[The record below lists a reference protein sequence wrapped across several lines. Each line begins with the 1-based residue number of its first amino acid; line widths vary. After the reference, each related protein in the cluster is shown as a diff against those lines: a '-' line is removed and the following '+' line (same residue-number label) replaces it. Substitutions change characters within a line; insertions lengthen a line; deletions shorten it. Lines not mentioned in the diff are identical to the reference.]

1 MARLFEPFRLKDV
14 TLRNRV
20 VVSPMCQ
27 YSSVNGRATD
37 WHLVH
42 LGSMARG
49 GAGLVI
55 AEATAVSPE
64 GRISP
69 RDAGLWED
77 AQIEPLRRIVAFVK
91 EQGAVPGIQLAHAG
105 RKASANRP
113 WEGDDHLTPQE
124 GAWETL
130 APSAKAFG
138 EKLPQVPKEMTKA
151 DIARVKGD
159 FVAAARRAREAG
171 YEWLE
176 LHFAHGYLAHSF
188 YSPLSNARTDE
199 YGGSFENRVRFL
211 IETFEAVRDAW
222 PERLPLTVRLALT
235 DWVDGGVPVDESI
248 ELTRRLKASGL
259 DLLDASLGF
268 AVPDVSRIPWGPGF
282 LLPYAGRLRKEAGVP
297 VAGGWFINEPEQ
309 AEAALKEGQAD
320 LIVLG
325 HAMLD
330 DPHWA
335 YHAAK
340 KLGVEQPTGLLPP
353 PYGHWLQR
361 R

>member
-1 MARLFEPFRLKDV
+1 MASLFEPFRLKDV

-27 YSSVNGRATD
+27 YSSVNGHATD

-49 GAGLVI
+49 GVGLAI

-77 AQIEPLRRIVAFVK
+77 SQIEPLRRIVAFVK
-91 EQGAVPGIQLAHAG
+91 EQGAVPGVQLAHAG

-113 WEGDDHLTPQE
+113 WEGDDHLTKEE

-130 APSAKAFG
+130 APSAKPFG
-138 EKLPQVPKEMTKA
+138 ANLPQVPREMSKA
-151 DIARVKGD
+151 DIDRVKGD
-159 FVAAARRAREAG
+159 FVAAARRALEAG

-176 LHFAHGYLAHSF
+176 LHYAHGYLAHSF
-188 YSPLSNARTDE
+188 YSPLSNARTDA
-199 YGGSFENRVRFL
+199 YGGTFENRIRFL
-211 IETFEAVRDAW
+211 VETFEAVRNAW
-222 PERLPLTVRLALT
+222 PERLPLTVRLSIT
-235 DWVDGGVPVDESI
+235 DWVDGGVTVEESI
-248 ELTRRLKASGL
+248 ELTKRLKASGL
-259 DLLDASLGF
+259 DLLDASHGF
-268 AVPDVSRIPWGPGF
+268 VVPDLSKIPWGPGF
-282 LLPYAGRLRKEAGVP
+282 LLPHAGRIRKEAGVP
-297 VAGGWFINEPEQ
+297 VAAGWFINEPEQ

-320 LIVLG
+320 LIVLA
-325 HAMLD
+325 HALLD

-340 KLGVEQPTGLLPP
+340 KLGVEQPNRVLPP
-353 PYGHWLQR
+353 PYGHWLKR
-361 R
+361 